1 MNGGKIGVCI
11 RRHLARH
18 TGIIVKGY
26 CMGLREALG
35 LAAGEKVAEWLFV
48 SSERKNSCVSKPY
61 GLRFVEL
68 SKRDALTLI
77 NDYGLQPVYENSHG
91 TVYDADG
98 EPFRK
103 RYAGTVYTNGL

>member
-1 MNGGKIGVCI
+1 
-11 RRHLARH
+11 
-18 TGIIVKGY
+18 
-26 CMGLREALG
+26 MGLREALG

-48 SSERKNSCVSKPY
+48 SAERKNSCVSKPY

-77 NDYGLQPVYENSHG
+77 NDYWLQPVYENSHG